1 MMLKTLT
8 FIAPISI
15 FSAWDNPKL
24 GIGTIILSS
33 VLAKMTDTPFQS
45 ERHDIVE
52 ASLVSGLRVTT
63 FTNRMT
69 RVLLGLFHA
78 IAAVKLAFRGQRELE
93 KNSLEN
99 KGKLTASNMF
109 YQVFN
114 MIGILLLSITSATW
128 LSTGYYGQ

>member
-1 MMLKTLT
+1 MLKTLA
-8 FIAPISI
+8 FIAPISV

-33 VLAKMTDTPFQS
+33 VLAKITDTPFQS
-45 ERHDIVE
+45 KRHDIVE
-52 ASLVSGLRVTT
+52 ASLVSGLRITT
-63 FTNRMT
+63 TQNRII

-78 IAAVKLAFRGQRELE
+78 VATVQIAFRGQRELE
-93 KNSLEN
+93 KNRQEN

-114 MIGILLLSITSATW
+114 MIGILSLSITSAIW

>member
-1 MMLKTLT
+1 MLKTLA
-8 FIAPISI
+8 FIAPISV

-33 VLAKMTDTPFQS
+33 VLAKITDTPFQS
-45 ERHDIVE
+45 KRHDIVE
-52 ASLVSGLRVTT
+52 ASLVSGLRITT
-63 FTNRMT
+63 TQNRII

-78 IAAVKLAFRGQRELE
+78 VATVQIAFRGQRELE
-93 KNSLEN
+93 KNRQKS

-114 MIGILLLSITSATW
+114 MIGILSLSITSAIW